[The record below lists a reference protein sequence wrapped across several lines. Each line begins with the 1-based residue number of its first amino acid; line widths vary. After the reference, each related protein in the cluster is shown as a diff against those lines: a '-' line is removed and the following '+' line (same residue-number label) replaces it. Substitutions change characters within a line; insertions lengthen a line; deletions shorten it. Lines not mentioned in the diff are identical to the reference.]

1 MTSYPWWSSSTTT
14 TSTPLPSS
22 LHSYL
27 TLDVFLAWA
36 LNPDVTL
43 DSRLGN
49 KSDIFHHN
57 NENNQL
63 ERRVWPPRD
72 VY

>member
-1 MTSYPWWSSSTTT
+1 MFYDHMSLSHDMITLSSHAIYILSI
-14 TSTPLPSS
+14 LYD
-22 LHSYL
+22 LM
-27 TLDVFLAWA
+27 FAIKC
-36 LNPDVTL
+36 LNAVML

-72 VY
+72 VH